1 MYDDRQEHD
10 NQEIESSEHE
20 SLSGSIGQSHKQSD
34 ISYEELSRLILSL
47 NFQQHKIFNEVQDWV
62 KKKIKARSSN
72 KKVSVDALRLFSTGA
87 AGVGITHLMKTIC
100 MFLTKTFNFYSGS
113 PDKPKVLILAPAG
126 VAAININ
133 GTTINSGLSIYH
145 LMLMDILYQG
155 FQILN
160 EEDSEICIL
169 RYWLY

>member
-62 KKKIKARSSN
+62 KKKLKQEVVT
-72 KKVSVDALRLFSTGA
+72 KK
-87 AGVGITHLMKTIC
+87 
-100 MFLTKTFNFYSGS
+100 FL
-113 PDKPKVLILAPAG
+113 
-126 VAAININ
+126 
-133 GTTINSGLSIYH
+133 
-145 LMLMDILYQG
+145 
-155 FQILN
+155 
-160 EEDSEICIL
+160 
-169 RYWLY
+169 